1 MTFAP
6 IIAALSGVYLAV
18 VYALRRR
25 RGFPNQH
32 PYRNP
37 YGDTPG
43 AWRAATTARRAD
55 EYLHRAPGT
64 R

>member
-6 IIAALSGVYLAV
+6 IITALSGLYLV
-18 VYALRRR
+18 VIYALRRR
-25 RGFPNQH
+25 RGLLSQH

-37 YGDTPG
+37 YGDAPG
-43 AWRAATTARRAD
+43 AWRGGDSAADVRQALR
-55 EYLHRAPGT
+55 RAPGT